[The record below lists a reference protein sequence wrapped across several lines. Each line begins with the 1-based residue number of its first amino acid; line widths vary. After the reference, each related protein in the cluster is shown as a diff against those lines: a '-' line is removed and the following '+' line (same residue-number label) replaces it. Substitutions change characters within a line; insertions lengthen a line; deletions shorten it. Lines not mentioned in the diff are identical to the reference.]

1 MTDNRHLTSLAR
13 IALLVTVGDLLTKA
27 AAKALLSNEAT
38 WFASWLHFAVV
49 HNDKGAFGWSAGVYT
64 WQLNFALTLA
74 AIVFMIPVTR
84 DLARIDPLA
93 PRALGL
99 IVGGALGNLA
109 SLVTSPSGVVDFI
122 QVDFEHSGI
131 ALNVADVAAY
141 AGLAMI
147 LRTGALLVV
156 ALRREARLRE
166 PSRVT
171 PVRSV
176 FAEKAE
182 LTLALRS
189 DTPADEVR
197 YPGEVTVLE
206 FDRVRARRSARQAD
220 DQSSGDASD
229 AADAGIGP
237 IRTGV
242 IGDISPLR
250 SMGAVREAERV
261 RPERN
266 TDAPNR

>member
-1 MTDNRHLTSLAR
+1 MTENRHLTSLAR
-13 IALLVTVGDLLTKA
+13 IALLVTVGDLVTKA

-49 HNDKGAFGWSAGVYT
+49 HNDKGAFGWSAGTYT
-64 WQLNFALTLA
+64 WQLNFSLTLA

-109 SLVTSPSGVVDFI
+109 SLITSPSGVVDFI
-122 QVDFEHSGI
+122 QVDFERYGI

-182 LTLALRS
+182 LTLALRGEAAIAE
-189 DTPADEVR
+189 PVR
-197 YPGEVTVLE
+197 AAEVTVLD
-206 FDRVRARRSARQAD
+206 FDRVRARGSARPLD
-220 DQSSGDASD
+220 DESPAIEREIVDVPGAT
-229 AADAGIGP
+229 

-242 IGDISPLR
+242 VGEISPLR
-250 SMGAVREAERV
+250 SMGSIREAERV
-261 RPERN
+261 RPVR
-266 TDAPNR
+266 APEGPSR

>member
-1 MTDNRHLTSLAR
+1 MTSLAR
-13 IALLVTVGDLLTKA
+13 IALLVTVGDLVTKA

-74 AIVFMIPVTR
+74 AIAFMIPVTR

-109 SLVTSPSGVVDFI
+109 SLITSPAGVVDFI
-122 QVDFEHSGI
+122 QIDFEQSGI

-147 LRTGALLVV
+147 LRTGVLLVV

-166 PSRVT
+166 PRRLT

-182 LTLALRS
+182 LTLALRG
-189 DTPADEVR
+189 DAPPAEPVR
-197 YPGEVTVLE
+197 AVEVTVLD
-206 FDRVRARRSARQAD
+206 FDRVTPRAASRPLDDVAAKVEPEVIERRSGAER
-220 DQSSGDASD
+220 S
-229 AADAGIGP
+229 
-237 IRTGV
+237 GV
-242 IGDISPLR
+242 IGEISPMR
-250 SMGAVREAERV
+250 PMGSIREAERI
-261 RPERN
+261 RHARDPERSG
-266 TDAPNR
+266 R

>member
-1 MTDNRHLTSLAR
+1 MTEHRHLTSLAR
-13 IALLVTVGDLLTKA
+13 IALLVTVGDLVTKA
-27 AAKALLSNEAT
+27 AAKALLSNDAT

-109 SLVTSPSGVVDFI
+109 SLVTSPIGVVDFI
-122 QVDFEHSGI
+122 QVDLEHYGL

-141 AGLAMI
+141 TGLAMI

-166 PSRVT
+166 PRRVT

-182 LTLALRS
+182 LTMALR
-189 DTPADEVR
+189 PEPLAADAAR
-197 YPGEVTVLE
+197 DAEVTVLD
-206 FDRVRARRSARQAD
+206 FNRVVPRDRSRPRDDESRVVEPEILTVRSAVVR
-220 DQSSGDASD
+220 SG
-229 AADAGIGP
+229 I
-237 IRTGV
+237 V
-242 IGDISPLR
+242 GDISPMR
-250 SMGAVREAERV
+250 SMGSVREVERV
-261 RPERN
+261 RSNRMSQ
-266 TDAPNR
+266 DAEQ

>member
-1 MTDNRHLTSLAR
+1 MSDNRHLTSLAR
-13 IALLVTVGDLLTKA
+13 IALLVTAGDLLTKA

-49 HNDKGAFGWSAGVYT
+49 HNDKGAFGWSVGVYT
-64 WQLNFALTLA
+64 WQLNLSLTLA

-109 SLVTSPSGVVDFI
+109 SLITSPRGVVDFI
-122 QVDFEHSGI
+122 QLDFERYGV

-156 ALRREARLRE
+156 ALRNEARLRE

-182 LTLALRS
+182 LTLAMRGDVQAEGGPRS
-189 DTPADEVR
+189 D
-197 YPGEVTVLE
+197 VTVLE
-206 FDRVRARRSARQAD
+206 FDRVRARGARRPLDDEPRSA
-220 DQSSGDASD
+220 DAEVVD
-229 AADAGIGP
+229 IP
-237 IRTGV
+237 VRTVRPAVVGE
-242 IGDISPLR
+242 ISPMRPL
-250 SMGAVREAERV
+250 GTIREAERIQPSRTSE
-261 RPERN
+261 RPRH
-266 TDAPNR
+266 